1 MALPKDP
8 RQKMINIMYLVLTA
22 MLALNVS
29 AEILNA
35 FNIVNDSI
43 ENSNISITS
52 KNTITYDQFG
62 KQMVNDPG
70 KVGPLKEKAEQV
82 KAISTEM
89 YVYLDTLKA
98 TIIRESGGL
107 NEYGDI
113 KSKDNLDAP
122 TRVMENQKKG
132 PELEKRLTDLR
143 NKLLSFV
150 DVKDPKVKAD
160 FEKSLPLRVEI
171 GKSHGNDHG
180 PKNKTWTS
188 YHFNMVPTIAAV
200 TILSKFQN
208 DIKNSESRLVDYL
221 FSKIGEDDFKFDKIR
236 PFVSLNSKNLMEGQT
251 LTAQIAVGAYSSTV
265 NPEIVVNGQS
275 IEAKEGLGTFTMPVS
290 GIGEKS
296 VSGKITLK
304 KPNGDVESYDFNEP
318 YSVGASTT
326 SISADKMNVLYIG
339 LQNPISISAG
349 GVPAEKVSAG
359 INNGSMTKTGA
370 GKYSVVVS
378 KPGMAMISVSADI
391 DGKVK
396 TLGSKEFRIKYIP
409 DPVLKV
415 GMSRGPFMKAAE
427 FKVQGGLRAD
437 LEDFL
442 FDGVRYEV
450 VSYRIGIDAKGKDY
464 AEADANSAYFPS
476 SVMPAIRS
484 MRAGDIVYFDN
495 IRVKGPDGR
504 VRDMPNVNFK
514 IN

>member
-1 MALPKDP
+1 
-8 RQKMINIMYLVLTA
+8 MINIMYLVLTA

-52 KNTITYDQFG
+52 KNKITYDQFG
-62 KQMVNDPG
+62 KLMTTDPE

-82 KAISTEM
+82 KAISSEM

-98 TIIRESGGL
+98 TIVREAGGV
-107 NEYGDI
+107 NEFGDI

-132 PELEKRLTDLR
+132 AELEKRLTELR

-150 DVKDPKVKAD
+150 DVKDPKAKEE

-171 GKSHGNDHG
+171 GKSHGSDHG

-221 FSKIGEDDFKFDKIR
+221 LSKVGENDYKFDKIR

-265 NPEIVVNGQS
+265 NPEIVVNGS
-275 IEAKEGLGTFTMPVS
+275 AIEAKDGLGTFTMPVS
-290 GIGEKS
+290 GIGEKNI
-296 VSGKITLK
+296 SGKITLK
-304 KPNGDVESYDFNEP
+304 KPNGDVESYDFNEA

-370 GKYSVVVS
+370 GKYSVVVT
-378 KPGMAMISVSADI
+378 KPGTAMISVNADI

-396 TLGSKEFRIKYIP
+396 TLGNKEFRIKYIP

-415 GMSRGPFMKAAE
+415 GMSKGPYMKAAE

-450 VSYRIGIDAKGKDY
+450 VSYRLYIDARGKDPY
-464 AEADANSAYFPS
+464 EADANSAYFPS
-476 SVMPAIRS
+476 GAMPIIRS
-484 MRAGDIVYFDN
+484 IKAGDIVYFDN
-495 IRVKGPDGR
+495 VRVKGPDGR
-504 VRDMPNVNFK
+504 VRDMSNFNLK

>member
-35 FNIVNDSI
+35 FNIVNNSI
-43 ENSNISITS
+43 ITSNSSITD
-52 KNTITYDQFG
+52 KNNITYEQFDN
-62 KQMVNDPG
+62 QMKTDAAKTAPF
-70 KVGPLKEKAEQV
+70 KEKAEQV
-82 KAISTEM
+82 RKLSSEM
-89 YVYLDTLKA
+89 FIYIDTLKE
-98 TIIRESGGL
+98 TIIREAGGR
-107 NEYGDI
+107 NETGDV

-122 TRVMENQKKG
+122 TRVMENRKQG
-132 PELEKRLTDLR
+132 PELEKRLTELR
-143 NKLLSFV
+143 AKLLSYV
-150 DVKDPKVKAD
+150 DPKSKAA
-160 FEKSLPLRVEI
+160 FEKTLPLHIEV
-171 GKSHGNDHG
+171 GKSSGGHG
-180 PKNKTWTS
+180 PKNATWTS

-208 DIKNSESRLVDYL
+208 DIKNSESLIIDDL
-221 FSKIGEDDFKFDKIR
+221 FAQIGKNDFKFDKIR

-265 NPEIVVNGQS
+265 NPEIVVNGTPVT
-275 IEAKEGLGTFTMPVS
+275 AADGLGTYTMPVS
-290 GIGEKS
+290 GIGEKT
-296 VSGKITLK
+296 VSGSVTLK
-304 KPNGDVESYDFNEP
+304 KPDGTAETYNFSEP

-339 LQNPISISAG
+339 LSNPISVSAG

-359 INNGSMTKTGA
+359 ISAGSMSKTGA
-370 GKYSVVVS
+370 GQYAVIVS
-378 KPGMAMISVSADI
+378 APGKATISVSANM

-415 GMSRGPFMKAAE
+415 GMSKGPTMKAAE

-450 VSYRIGIDAKGKDY
+450 VRYRIGIDAKGKDY
-464 AEADANSAYFPS
+464 VEGEANSAYFPS
-476 SVMPAIRS
+476 SVAGAIRS
-484 MRAGDIVYFDN
+484 LKPGDEVFFDN
-495 IRVKGPDGR
+495 VRVKGPDGR
-504 VRDMPNVNFK
+504 VRDMSNINFK

>member
-35 FNIVNDSI
+35 FNIVNNSI
-43 ENSNISITS
+43 NTSNKSITD
-52 KNTITYDQFG
+52 KNNDTYLAFDAKMQEDAAKTGPF
-62 KQMVNDPG
+62 KQ
-70 KVGPLKEKAEQV
+70 KAEQV
-82 KAISTEM
+82 RLASAEM
-89 YVYLDTLKA
+89 YTFLDSLKER
-98 TIIRESGGL
+98 IVRESGGRDEFGEL
-107 NEYGDI
+107 

-122 TRVMENQKKG
+122 TRVMENQKQG
-132 PELEKRLTDLR
+132 PLLEQKLTELRS
-143 NKLLSFV
+143 KLLTYV
-150 DVKDPKVKAD
+150 EAKDKGK
-160 FEKSLPLRVEI
+160 FEKSLPLHIEI
-171 GKSHGNDHG
+171 GKSGGHGGHG
-180 PKNKTWTS
+180 PAKDWTA
-188 YHFNMVPTIAAV
+188 YHFNMVPAIAAV

-208 DIKNSESRLVDYL
+208 DIKNSEALIIDDLYAQ
-221 FSKIGEDDFKFDKIR
+221 IGKRDFHFDKIK

-251 LTAQIAVGAYSSTV
+251 LTASVAVGAYSSTV
-265 NPEIVVNGQS
+265 NPEIVVNGS
-275 IEAKEGLGTFTMPVS
+275 TVTASEGLGSYSMVVS
-290 GIGEKS
+290 GIGEKTI
-296 VSGKITLK
+296 SGNVKMTN
-304 KPNGDVESYDFNEP
+304 PSGEVVNMPFTET

-370 GKYSVVVS
+370 GKYSVVVT
-378 KPGMAMISVSADI
+378 KPGTAMITVSGDI

-396 TLGSKEFRIKYIP
+396 ALGNKEFRIKYIP

-415 GMSRGPFMKAAE
+415 GLSKGPYMKASE

-442 FDGVRYEV
+442 FEGVRYEV
-450 VSYRIGIDAKGKDY
+450 VSYRLYIDARGKDPF
-464 AEADANSAYFPS
+464 EADANSAYFPS
-476 SVMPAIRS
+476 GAMPIIRS
-484 MRAGDIVYFDN
+484 IKPGDIVYFDN
-495 IRVKGPDGR
+495 VRVKGPDGR
-504 VRDMPNVNFK
+504 VRDMSNFNLK

>member
-1 MALPKDP
+1 
-8 RQKMINIMYLVLTA
+8 MINIMYLVLTA

-35 FNIVNDSI
+35 FNIVNNSI
-43 ENSNISITS
+43 NTSNKSITDKNNDTYAAFDS
-52 KNTITYDQFG
+52 KMQEDAAKTGPF
-62 KQMVNDPG
+62 KQ
-70 KVGPLKEKAEQV
+70 KAEQV
-82 KAISTEM
+82 RAASAEM
-89 YVYLDTLKA
+89 YTFLDSLKER
-98 TIIRESGGL
+98 IVRESGGRDEFGEL
-107 NEYGDI
+107 

-122 TRVMENQKKG
+122 TRVMENQKQG
-132 PELEKRLTDLR
+132 PLLEGKLKELRANLLTY
-143 NKLLSFV
+143 V
-150 DVKDPKVKAD
+150 DAKDKAK
-160 FEKSLPLRVEI
+160 FEKSLPLHIEVGE
-171 GKSHGNDHG
+171 SHGGHG
-180 PKNKTWTS
+180 PAKKDWTS
-188 YHFNMVPTIAAV
+188 YHFNMVPAIAAV

-208 DIKNSESRLVDYL
+208 DIKNSEALIIDDLYTQ
-221 FSKIGEDDFKFDKIR
+221 IGKKDFHFDKIR

-251 LTAQIAVGAYSSTV
+251 LTAAIAVGAYSSTV
-265 NPEIVVNGQS
+265 NPDIVVNGS
-275 IEAKEGLGTFTMPVS
+275 AVTAKEGLGEYSMVVS
-290 GIGEKS
+290 GIGEKTISGS
-296 VSGKITLK
+296 VKMTNPGGEVVTMPFSET
-304 KPNGDVESYDFNEP
+304 

-359 INNGSMTKTGA
+359 INNGSMTKTAA
-370 GKYSVVVS
+370 GKYSVTVT
-378 KPGMAMISVSADI
+378 KPGTAMITVNGDI

-396 TLGSKEFRIKYIP
+396 ALGSKEFRIKYIP

-415 GMSRGPFMKAAE
+415 GMSKGPFMKAAE

-464 AEADANSAYFPS
+464 AEGEANSAYFPN
-476 SVMPAIRS
+476 SVMPVIRS
-484 MRAGDIVYFDN
+484 LRAGDIVYFDN

-504 VRDMPNVNFK
+504 VRDMSNVNFK

>member
-1 MALPKDP
+1 
-8 RQKMINIMYLVLTA
+8 
-22 MLALNVS
+22 
-29 AEILNA
+29 
-35 FNIVNDSI
+35 
-43 ENSNISITS
+43 
-52 KNTITYDQFG
+52 
-62 KQMVNDPG
+62 
-70 KVGPLKEKAEQV
+70 
-82 KAISTEM
+82 
-89 YVYLDTLKA
+89 
-98 TIIRESGGL
+98 
-107 NEYGDI
+107 
-113 KSKDNLDAP
+113 
-122 TRVMENQKKG
+122 
-132 PELEKRLTDLR
+132 
-143 NKLLSFV
+143 
-150 DVKDPKVKAD
+150 
-160 FEKSLPLRVEI
+160 
-171 GKSHGNDHG
+171 
-180 PKNKTWTS
+180 
-188 YHFNMVPTIAAV
+188 MVPTIAAV

-370 GKYSVVVS
+370 GKYSVVVN
-378 KPGMAMISVSADI
+378 KPGTAVISVSGDI
-391 DGKVK
+391 DGKIK

>member
-35 FNIVNDSI
+35 FNIVNNSI
-43 ENSNISITS
+43 NTSNISITD
-52 KNTITYDQFG
+52 KNDITYRQFE
-62 KQMVNDPG
+62 KQMETNSGQAAPF
-70 KVGPLKEKAEQV
+70 KAKADEV
-82 KAISTEM
+82 KKLSSQM
-89 YVYLDTLKA
+89 YIFLDTLKE
-98 TIIRESGGL
+98 TIVRESGGR
-107 NEYGDI
+107 NEEGDVI
-113 KSKDNLDAP
+113 HKDNLDAP
-122 TRVMENQKKG
+122 TRVMENRKQG
-132 PELEKRLTDLR
+132 PELEKQLR
-143 NKLLSFV
+143 AYRQKLLTFVAPKDTAAFIKSF
-150 DVKDPKVKAD
+150 
-160 FEKSLPLRVEI
+160 PLHVEI
-171 GKSHGNDHG
+171 GKGGGGHGG
-180 PKNKTWTS
+180 GVKTWTS

-208 DIKNSESRLVDYL
+208 DVKNSESSTIDYL
-221 FSKIGEDDFKFDKIR
+221 LTKIGADDFKFDKIR

-265 NPEIVVNGQS
+265 NPEIVVNGS
-275 IEAKEGLGTFTMPVS
+275 AVTAAEGLGTYTMPVS
-290 GIGEKS
+290 GIGEKTI
-296 VSGKITLK
+296 SGTVTLK
-304 KPNGDVESYDFNEP
+304 KPSGESESYPFSET

-339 LQNPISISAG
+339 LQNPISVSAG

-359 INNGSMTKTGA
+359 ISAGSMTKTGA
-370 GKYSVVVS
+370 GTYSVVVS
-378 KPGMAMISVSADI
+378 SPGKATISVSANL

-396 TLGSKEFRIKYIP
+396 TLGTKEFRIKYIP
-409 DPVLKV
+409 DPILKV
-415 GMSRGPFMKAAE
+415 GMSRGPAMKAAE

-450 VSYRIGIDAKGKDY
+450 VSYRIGIEAKGKDY
-464 AEADANSAYFPS
+464 VEGEANSAYFPN
-476 SVMPAIRS
+476 SVMGAIRS
-484 MRAGDIVYFDN
+484 LRPGDQVYFDN
-495 IRVKGPDGR
+495 VRVKGPDGR
-504 VRDMPNVNFK
+504 VRDMSNINFK

>member
-35 FNIVNDSI
+35 FNIVNNSI
-43 ENSNISITS
+43 ITSNTSITD
-52 KNTITYDQFG
+52 KNNSTYAAFEE
-62 KQMVNDPG
+62 QMSRDAA
-70 KVGPLKEKAEQV
+70 KTGPFKAKAEQV
-82 KAISTEM
+82 KKASAEIYT
-89 YVYLDTLKA
+89 YLDSLKER
-98 TIIRESGGL
+98 IVRESGGRDEFGEL
-107 NEYGDI
+107 

-122 TRVMENQKKG
+122 TRVMENQKEG
-132 PELEKRLTDLR
+132 PALEKKLKDLR
-143 NKLLSFV
+143 ASLLTYV
-150 DVKDPKVKAD
+150 DPKNKSK
-160 FEKSLPLRVEI
+160 FEKSLPLHIVVGE
-171 GKSHGNDHG
+171 SHGGHG
-180 PKNKTWTS
+180 PAKKDWTS

-208 DIKNSESRLVDYL
+208 DIKNSEAL
-221 FSKIGEDDFKFDKIR
+221 IIDDLLRQISEKEFHFDKIK

-251 LTAQIAVGAYSSTV
+251 LTAQVAVGAYSSTV
-265 NPEIVVNGQS
+265 NPEIVVNGS
-275 IEAKEGLGTFTMPVS
+275 AVTASEGLGTYNMVVS
-290 GIGEKS
+290 GIGEKTI
-296 VSGKITLK
+296 SGVVKMTNPSGEIVTL
-304 KPNGDVESYDFNEP
+304 PFNET

-359 INNGSMTKTGA
+359 INNGSMTKTAA
-370 GKYSVVVS
+370 GKYSVVVT
-378 KPGMAMISVSADI
+378 KPGTAMITVSGDI

-396 TLGSKEFRIKYIP
+396 SLGSKEFRIKYIP

-415 GMSRGPFMKAAE
+415 GLSKGPSMKTAE

-442 FDGVRYEV
+442 FEGVRYEV
-450 VSYRIGIDAKGKDY
+450 VSYRMAVEQGSNYVEG
-464 AEADANSAYFPS
+464 EANSAYFPS
-476 SVMPAIRS
+476 SLLPVIRS
-484 MRAGDIVYFDN
+484 AKPGANIYFDN
-495 IRVKGPDGR
+495 VRVKGPDGR
-504 VRDMPNVNFK
+504 VRDMSNMNLK
-514 IN
+514 LN

>member
-35 FNIVNDSI
+35 FNIVNNSI
-43 ENSNISITS
+43 ITSNGSITD
-52 KNTITYDQFG
+52 KNNITYAQFE
-62 KQMVNDPG
+62 KQMAADAAKAAPF
-70 KVGPLKEKAEQV
+70 KEKADQV
-82 KAISTEM
+82 KKLSAEM
-89 YVYLDTLKA
+89 YVYLDTLKE
-98 TIIRESGGL
+98 TIIRESGGR
-107 NEYGDI
+107 NEFGDV

-122 TRVMENQKKG
+122 TRVMENRKQG
-132 PELEKRLTDLR
+132 PELEKRLTELR
-143 NKLLSFV
+143 AKLLTYV
-150 DVKDPKVKAD
+150 DPKAKAT
-160 FEKSLPLRVEI
+160 FEKTLPLHVVI
-171 GKSHGNDHG
+171 GKSNGDEHG
-180 PKNKTWTS
+180 PKNKTWTQ

-208 DIKNSESRLVDYL
+208 DIKNSESLIIDDLLAQISVN
-221 FSKIGEDDFKFDKIR
+221 DFKFDKIR

-251 LTAQIAVGAYSSTV
+251 LTASIAVGAYSSTV
-265 NPEIVVNGQS
+265 NPEIVVNGS
-275 IEAKEGLGTFTMPVS
+275 SVTATEGLGTYTMPVS
-290 GIGEKS
+290 GIGEKTI
-296 VSGKITLK
+296 SGTVTLK
-304 KPNGDVESYDFNEP
+304 KPNGEAESYPFSET

-339 LQNPISISAG
+339 LQNPISVSAG

-359 INNGSMTKTGA
+359 ISAGKMTKTGA
-370 GKYSVVVS
+370 GQYSVVVS
-378 KPGMAMISVSADI
+378 SPGKATISVSADL

-396 TLGSKEFRIKYIP
+396 TLGAKEFRIKYIP
-409 DPVLKV
+409 DPILKV
-415 GMSRGPFMKAAE
+415 GMSRGPSMKAAE

-464 AEADANSAYFPS
+464 VEGEANSAYFPN
-476 SVMPAIRS
+476 SVMGAIRS
-484 MRAGDIVYFDN
+484 LRPGDQVYFDN
-495 IRVKGPDGR
+495 VRVKGPDGR
-504 VRDMPNVNFK
+504 VRDMSNINFK

>member
-1 MALPKDP
+1 
-8 RQKMINIMYLVLTA
+8 MINIMYLVLTA

-35 FNIVNDSI
+35 FNIVNNSI
-43 ENSNISITS
+43 VTSNTSITD
-52 KNTITYDQFG
+52 KNNETYAAFEQKMTEDAAKTGPF
-62 KQMVNDPG
+62 KQ
-70 KVGPLKEKAEQV
+70 KAEQV
-82 KAISTEM
+82 KAASAEM
-89 YVYLDTLKA
+89 YTFLDSLKER
-98 TIIRESGGL
+98 IVRESGGRDEFGEL
-107 NEYGDI
+107 

-122 TRVMENQKKG
+122 TRVMENQKQG
-132 PELEKRLTDLR
+132 PLLEQKLTELRG
-143 NKLLSFV
+143 KLLTYV
-150 DVKDPKVKAD
+150 DPKDKAK
-160 FEKSLPLRVEI
+160 FEKSLPLHIEI
-171 GKSHGNDHG
+171 GKAHGAHG
-180 PKNKTWTS
+180 PAKDWTS

-208 DIKNSESRLVDYL
+208 DIKNSESLIIDDLYAQ
-221 FSKIGEDDFKFDKIR
+221 IGKRDFHFDKIK

-251 LTAQIAVGAYSSTV
+251 LTASVAVGAYSSTV
-265 NPEIVVNGQS
+265 NPEIVVNGS
-275 IEAKEGLGTFTMPVS
+275 AVTASEGLGTYSMVVS
-290 GIGEKS
+290 GIGEKTI
-296 VSGKITLK
+296 SGTVKMTDPGGQVINMPFSET
-304 KPNGDVESYDFNEP
+304 

-339 LQNPISISAG
+339 LSNPISISAG

-370 GKYSVVVS
+370 GKYAVVVS
-378 KPGMAMISVSADI
+378 KPGTAMITVSGDI

-415 GMSRGPFMKAAE
+415 GMSKGPYMKAAE

-442 FDGVRYEV
+442 FEGVRYEV
-450 VSYRIGIDAKGKDY
+450 VSYRLYIDARGKDPY
-464 AEADANSAYFPS
+464 EADANSAYFPS
-476 SVMPAIRS
+476 SAMPIIRS
-484 MRAGDIVYFDN
+484 IKAGDIVYFDN
-495 IRVKGPDGR
+495 VRVKGPDGR
-504 VRDMPNVNFK
+504 VRDMSNFNLK

>member
-35 FNIVNDSI
+35 FNIVNNSI
-43 ENSNISITS
+43 NTSNISITD
-52 KNTITYDQFG
+52 KNNGTYAAFVDQMNRDATKTAPF
-62 KQMVNDPG
+62 KAKADQVKTVSAEMYTYIDS
-70 KVGPLKEKAEQV
+70 LKEQ
-82 KAISTEM
+82 
-89 YVYLDTLKA
+89 
-98 TIIRESGGL
+98 IIRASGGRDEFGEL
-107 NEYGDI
+107 

-122 TRVMENQKKG
+122 THVMENLKQG
-132 PELEKRLTDLR
+132 PALEKKLKDLR
-143 NKLLSFV
+143 AQLLTYV
-150 DVKDPKVKAD
+150 DPKNKTKFD
-160 FEKSLPLRVEI
+160 KSLPLHIQV
-171 GKSHGNDHG
+171 GPSHGGGHG
-180 PKNKTWTS
+180 VVKKDWTS
-188 YHFNMVPTIAAV
+188 YHFNMVPTIAAI

-208 DIKNSESRLVDYL
+208 DIKNSEAL
-221 FSKIGEDDFKFDKIR
+221 IIDDLLKQISEKEHHFDKIR

-265 NPEIVVNGQS
+265 NPDIIVNGTPVT
-275 IEAKEGLGTFTMPVS
+275 AAEGMGTYSMPVS
-290 GIGEKS
+290 GIGEKTI
-296 VSGKITLK
+296 SGVVKLVN
-304 KPNGDVESYDFNEP
+304 PSGEVESYPFTES

-359 INNGSMTKTGA
+359 INVGSMTKTGA
-370 GKYSVVVS
+370 GKYSVVVN
-378 KPGMAMISVSADI
+378 KPGTAMVSVNADI
-391 DGKVK
+391 DGKIR

-415 GMSRGPFMKAAE
+415 GMSKGPSMKAAE

-450 VSYRIGIDAKGKDY
+450 VSYRIGIDAKGKEY
-464 AEADANSAYFPS
+464 VEGEANSAYFPAS
-476 SVMPAIRS
+476 AMAAIRS
-484 MRAGDIVYFDN
+484 LRPGDQVYFDN
-495 IRVKGPDGR
+495 VRVKGPDGR
-504 VRDMPNVNFK
+504 VRDMPNINFK

>member
-1 MALPKDP
+1 
-8 RQKMINIMYLVLTA
+8 MINIMYLVLTA

-35 FNIVNDSI
+35 FNIVNNSI
-43 ENSNISITS
+43 NTSNKSITD
-52 KNTITYDQFG
+52 KNNDTYAAFEQKMSEDAAKTGPF
-62 KQMVNDPG
+62 KQ
-70 KVGPLKEKAEQV
+70 KAEQV
-82 KAISTEM
+82 RTASAEM
-89 YVYLDTLKA
+89 YTFLDSLKER
-98 TIIRESGGL
+98 IVRESGGL
-107 NEYGDI
+107 DEHGEL

-122 TRVMENQKKG
+122 TRVMENQKQG
-132 PELEKRLTDLR
+132 PLLEKKLTDLR
-143 NKLLSFV
+143 ANLLTFV
-150 DVKDPKVKAD
+150 DAKDKAK
-160 FEKSLPLRVEI
+160 FEKSLPLHIEI
-171 GKSHGNDHG
+171 GKSHGSHG
-180 PKNKTWTS
+180 PAKDWTS

-208 DIKNSESRLVDYL
+208 DIKNSEALIIDDLYAQ
-221 FSKIGEDDFKFDKIR
+221 IGKRDFHFDKIR

-251 LTAQIAVGAYSSTV
+251 LTAAIAVGAYSSTV
-265 NPEIVVNGQS
+265 NPEIVVNGS
-275 IEAKEGLGTFTMPVS
+275 GVTAKEGLGEYSMVVS
-290 GIGEKS
+290 GIGEKTI
-296 VSGKITLK
+296 SGAVKMTDPSGQVINMPFSET
-304 KPNGDVESYDFNEP
+304 

-359 INNGSMTKTGA
+359 INNGTMAKTAA
-370 GKYSVVVS
+370 GKYSVTVT
-378 KPGMAMISVSADI
+378 KPGTAMITVNGDI

-415 GMSRGPFMKAAE
+415 GMSKGPFMKAAE

-464 AEADANSAYFPS
+464 AEGEANSAYFPN
-476 SVMPAIRS
+476 SVMPVIRS
-484 MRAGDIVYFDN
+484 LRAGDIVYFDN

-504 VRDMPNVNFK
+504 VRDMSNVNFK

>member
-35 FNIVNDSI
+35 FNIVNNSI
-43 ENSNISITS
+43 NTSNTSITD
-52 KNTITYDQFG
+52 KNNDTYAAFEDQMSRDAAKAGPFKLKADQV
-62 KQMVNDPG
+62 KQASAQMYTFLDS
-70 KVGPLKEKAEQV
+70 LKERIV
-82 KAISTEM
+82 RT
-89 YVYLDTLKA
+89 
-98 TIIRESGGL
+98 SGGRDEFGEL
-107 NEYGDI
+107 

-122 TRVMENQKKG
+122 IQVMENDKQG
-132 PELEKRLTDLR
+132 PLLEKNLTDLR
-143 NKLLSFV
+143 AKLLTYV
-150 DVKDPKVKAD
+150 DPKDKAK
-160 FEKSLPLRVEI
+160 FEKTLPLHIEI
-171 GKSHGNDHG
+171 GKTHGGHG
-180 PKNKTWTS
+180 PVKKDWTA

-208 DIKNSESRLVDYL
+208 DIKNSESLIIDDL
-221 FSKIGEDDFKFDKIR
+221 LGQISKKEFHFDKIR

-265 NPEIVVNGQS
+265 NPEIVVNGT
-275 IEAKEGLGTFTMPVS
+275 AVTAAEGLGTYTMTAS
-290 GIGEKS
+290 GIGEKTI
-296 VSGKITLK
+296 SGVIKMVDPSGEVKTY
-304 KPNGDVESYDFNEP
+304 PFNEA

-370 GKYSVVVS
+370 GQYSVVVS
-378 KPGMAMISVSADI
+378 KPGLARIDVSANM

-415 GMSRGPFMKAAE
+415 GVSRGPAMKAAE

-450 VSYRIGIDAKGKDY
+450 VSYRIGIEAKGRDY
-464 AEADANSAYFPS
+464 VEGEANSAYFPS
-476 SVMPAIRS
+476 SVMAAIR
-484 MRAGDIVYFDN
+484 ALKPGDQVYFDN
-495 IRVKGPDGR
+495 VRVKGPDGR
-504 VRDMPNVNFK
+504 VRDMSNTNFK